1 MPMDEVAEKVKK
13 EFEETSKK
21 AEDHINSIQ
30 EYGKTGVELS
40 SATTKEKS
48 SLPRLNGVAQD
59 NLNLLQSL
67 QFKLDLLAPQL
78 PTDDQVQDA
87 HLRLKLKNANL
98 QVKANMRKAT
108 QEERELILGDGRES
122 TIRRR
127 NLQTKAGMTSAA
139 EGITESLRRTR
150 QMMIQVIIQYLAL
163 FPAEIILLFS

>member
-78 PTDDQVQDA
+78 PTDDQ
-87 HLRLKLKNANL
+87 
-98 QVKANMRKAT
+98 
-108 QEERELILGDGRES
+108 RELILGDGRES